1 MGTIIGSPPN
11 GIFVRFVTQTYGME
25 VTIVEWMKVGMPIVL
40 ILLPLAWLLLTKV
53 LFKTQIQEIAGG
65 KKWIAHELEGSASFP
80 QEKRLYWLYS

>member
-65 KKWIAHELEGSASFP
+65 KKVDCP
-80 QEKRLYWLYS
+80 